1 MAFDAVQLLHSHDNG
16 DGLVIFSAILIDYLS
31 RPPPFTEIISEIGMV
46 TYGFSFLRICVVGWY
61 QLSLCAFFLEVSLLI

>member
-31 RPPPFTEIISEIGMV
+31 RPPFTEIISEIGMV

-61 QLSLCAFFLEVSLLI
+61 QLSLCAFLLEVSLLL

>member
-31 RPPPFTEIISEIGMV
+31 RPPFTEIISEIGMV
-46 TYGFSFLRICVVGWY
+46 TYSFSFLRICVVGWY
-61 QLSLCAFFLEVSLLI
+61 QLSLCAFSLEVSLLL